1 MTFDPQEVS
10 SGPSR
15 AQGAEVHRKALI
27 VVLALTASIVIYM
40 VIGLVV
46 VSMKKAEPEF
56 EKPPLL
62 FITLVTFLA
71 LASTAVRR
79 TQLRQMRLQAVVG
92 ARGIDGLLKHLFTVT
107 LISAAIAESIGV
119 MALLVSFFGGGQ
131 FYVIIFGVVGLVVIL
146 SSYPRRA
153 AWEKIVEY
161 YAATMP
167 G

>member
-1 MTFDPQEVS
+1 VILNPQDAS
-10 SGPSR
+10 SGPSSAR
-15 AQGAEVHRKALI
+15 VAGVHRKALM
-27 VVLALTASIVIYM
+27 VVLVMAASIVIYV

-46 VSMKKAEPEF
+46 VSMKEAEPEF
-56 EKPPLL
+56 EQPPLL

-79 TQLRQMRLQAVVG
+79 TQLRQMRLEAVVG

-107 LISAAIAESIGV
+107 LIAAAIAETIG
-119 MALLVSFFGGGQ
+119 MIALLVSFFGGGQ